1 MILVC
6 FAVKEEA
13 RFFRPQ
19 TGSQEQVETLL
30 TGIGRHNAEKSI
42 RTLLGQQTPR
52 LVLSCGFAGGLRPDL
67 AAGSVLFSV
76 EAETG
81 LEALLMAAGAR
92 PARFHCVDRVATTAE
107 EKRALWQ
114 ATSADAVEMES
125 QIICECCRERT
136 IPSGTVRVILDTA
149 GEDLPLDFN
158 QLMTADQR
166 MDYPKLAVALVKSPG
181 KVSALLRLQKQ
192 SGDAAQRLADVLN
205 KVLNSLPTPKQ

>member
-30 TGIGRHNAEKSI
+30 TGIGRHNVEKSI
-42 RTLLGQQTPR
+42 RTLLGQQKPR

-81 LEALLMAAGAR
+81 LEALLLAGGGRPPRLHFAGRGAATPQGKA
-92 PARFHCVDRVATTAE
+92 AV
-107 EKRALWQ
+107 WQ
-114 ATSADAVEMES
+114 
-125 QIICECCRERT
+125 
-136 IPSGTVRVILDTA
+136 
-149 GEDLPLDFN
+149 
-158 QLMTADQR
+158 
-166 MDYPKLAVALVKSPG
+166 
-181 KVSALLRLQKQ
+181 
-192 SGDAAQRLADVLN
+192 
-205 KVLNSLPTPKQ
+205 